1 MAAPAAAPN
10 TLSPRLT
17 IGLVG
22 VLIASFSAGLNEYI
36 TQHALLDIKGAL
48 AIGYDEGTWLTALY
62 AAAGV
67 CGMAFAPWC
76 SYTFTIRRFTL
87 FAITAFAFLAFL
99 GPFAPDLE
107 TLYLLRILQGL
118 MGGCLPPM
126 LMTVALRFLPPD
138 VKLYGL
144 AAYALTATFTPNIAI
159 PLAAL
164 WVEHLGWSWAFW
176 QAIPLC
182 AVCFAAVAYGLPQ
195 DPMHLERFRQFDTV
209 GLLTGMPGL
218 CALVLGLLQGDRLD
232 WFESP
237 LITTLLVGGAGLLLA
252 FFVNEATHP
261 LPFFRLD
268 ILKRRNFTF
277 GLIALTCIL
286 IMMTVLIGLPGRY
299 LGALHEYRPLQT
311 APLTLLVALPQLPAL
326 VLVGALCNI
335 PRVDC
340 RWVMAAGTLCCAIS
354 CIGFSFL
361 SSDWTRDNFYPLMLL
376 QIVGQP
382 MAIIPILMLATSAV
396 VPAEGV
402 FASSWF
408 NTTRAIASV
417 FGSALTGY
425 LITARG
431 HFHSDVLVGQ
441 LGDSAQATEL
451 YLHELH
457 ERLPEVAASE
467 LPGTL
472 GRLVQEQ
479 VLTLTLADVFL
490 AASGLALVVF
500 AALLVV
506 PTRIYPPRS
515 PA

>member
-1 MAAPAAAPN
+1 MAAPAATENPFG
-10 TLSPRLT
+10 LR
-17 IGLVG
+17 IVVGLVG
-22 VLIASFSAGLNEYI
+22 VLIASFTAGLNEYI
-36 TQHALLDIKGAL
+36 TQHALMDIKGAL
-48 AIGYDEGTWLTALY
+48 SIGHDEGTWLTVLY
-62 AAAGV
+62 SAAGV

-87 FAITAFAFLAFL
+87 FAIAAFAFLAFL
-99 GPFAPDLE
+99 GPFALDLRC
-107 TLYLLRILQGL
+107 LYLLRTLQGL

-126 LMTVALRFLPPD
+126 LMTVALRFLPPN

-159 PLAAL
+159 PLSAL
-164 WVEHLGWSWAFW
+164 WVEHLSWTWAFW

-182 AVCFAAVAYGLPQ
+182 AICFAAVAYGLPQ
-195 DPMHLERFRQFDTV
+195 DPMHLERFEKFDTI

-218 CALVLGLLQGDRLD
+218 CAIVVGLLQGDRLD

-237 LITTLLVGGAGLLLA
+237 LISTLLIGGTGLLVA
-252 FFVNEATHP
+252 FFVNESTHP

-286 IMMTVLIGLPGRY
+286 IMMTVIIGMPAKY
-299 LGALHEYRPLQT
+299 LSAVHEYRPRQV

-326 VLVGALCNI
+326 FLVGALCNLR
-335 PRVDC
+335 RVDC
-340 RWVMAAGTLCCAIS
+340 RWVMAAGALCCATS

-361 SSDWTRDNFYPLMLL
+361 SSDWTRENFYLLMLL

-417 FGSALTGY
+417 FGSALTSY
-425 LITARG
+425 LTTERN

-441 LGDSAQATEL
+441 LGDSAQVTEL
-451 YLHELH
+451 YLQELH
-457 ERLPEVAASE
+457 ERLPGVASSE
-467 LPGTL
+467 LPGAL
-472 GRLVQEQ
+472 GHLLQEQ
-479 VLTLTLADVFL
+479 VVTMTVMDVFL
-490 AASGLALVVF
+490 AASTLAVVVLVT
-500 AALLVV
+500 LPLI

>member
-1 MAAPAAAPN
+1 MAAPAATENP
-10 TLSPRLT
+10 LGLR
-17 IGLVG
+17 IVVGLVG
-22 VLIASFSAGLNEYI
+22 VLIASFTAGLNEYI
-36 TQHALLDIKGAL
+36 TQHALMDIKGAL
-48 AIGYDEGTWLTALY
+48 SIGHDEGTWLTVLY
-62 AAAGV
+62 SAAGV

-87 FAITAFAFLAFL
+87 FAIAAFAFLAFL
-99 GPFAPDLE
+99 GPFALDLRC
-107 TLYLLRILQGL
+107 LYLLRTLQGL

-126 LMTVALRFLPPD
+126 LMTVALRFLPPN

-159 PLAAL
+159 PLSAL
-164 WVEHLGWSWAFW
+164 WVEHLGWTWAFW

-182 AVCFAAVAYGLPQ
+182 AICFAAVAYGLPQ
-195 DPMHLERFRQFDTV
+195 DPMHLERFEKFDTI

-218 CALVLGLLQGDRLD
+218 CAIVVGLLQGD
-232 WFESP
+232 
-237 LITTLLVGGAGLLLA
+237 
-252 FFVNEATHP
+252 
-261 LPFFRLD
+261 RLD

-286 IMMTVLIGLPGRY
+286 IMMTVIIGMPAKY
-299 LGALHEYRPLQT
+299 LSAVHEYRPRQV

-326 VLVGALCNI
+326 FLVGALCNLR
-335 PRVDC
+335 RVDC
-340 RWVMAAGTLCCAIS
+340 RWVMAAGALCCATS

-361 SSDWTRDNFYPLMLL
+361 SSDWTRENFYLLMLL

-417 FGSALTGY
+417 FGSALTSY
-425 LITARG
+425 LTTERNR
-431 HFHSDVLVGQ
+431 FHSDVLVGQ
-441 LGDSAQATEL
+441 LGDSAQVTEL
-451 YLHELH
+451 YLQELH
-457 ERLPEVAASE
+457 ERLPGVASSE
-467 LPGTL
+467 LPGAL
-472 GRLVQEQ
+472 GHLLQEQ
-479 VLTLTLADVFL
+479 VVTMTVMDVFL
-490 AASGLALVVF
+490 AASTLAVVVLVT
-500 AALLVV
+500 LPLI